1 MAGDVHDQLFS
12 EKQLFA
18 SEVRGEDEDDENE
31 VANSKDRASSSRSK
45 DTAAT
50 TGKGSERRRKRAAER
65 AKHIFYWLESK
76 YDVLPQVCSSFDN
89 WKESPSANYDY
100 DLLWSDTA
108 IGAER
113 FMKLKLYQ
121 KMNHFVGMSSIT
133 RKNNLGR
140 NLLRMRKQFP
150 KEYKFFP
157 DTWILPTDLSDF
169 KSQFTGAKNKTF
181 IVKPDNGCQGKG
193 IYLVRDAEKVPVD
206 FTTTYVAQRYVH
218 RPFLLDGF
226 KFDLRLYV
234 LVTGCDPLRIFIHK
248 RGLVRLA
255 SEQYVEPTGKNLS
268 QSMVH
273 LTNYAINKFNPNFE
287 ENTDPDNAQDGHKRS
302 WEAVQL
308 YLRKEGHDVD
318 TLLAEIED
326 LIVKTLIAVQPS
338 LSHFYHSCQP
348 EDVGNSMCFEVLGF
362 DVIID
367 HKLQPWLLE
376 VNSAPSFATE
386 SELDR
391 MVKEEVLR
399 DTMIMLDLTPEARRQ
414 KKQQAKEKM
423 EQRSLGLAKKQPMEE
438 KMYQEREH
446 ALQRTVWEE
455 QNLNG
460 YKKLYPTVEKEHEY
474 WQVHEAA
481 INIWETLTGGT
492 SRTPVRLSQP
502 VELPEPAKKV
512 SNSKRGTNAADD
524 TVPPKAEKRTAEE
537 LQKVVERLTAGCSS
551 RPRKSSARRKD
562 SKEITQD
569 ADEGPSEGPDGQSST
584 SWLVQ
589 SFQARQVDRAGR
601 PEVQVGDV
609 IKVQTNMGWEIVTV
623 RAKRTTGKLDIQF
636 KDGEYMRSVLPRIL
650 RDTNGTP
657 VTVQQ
662 EGNLEG
668 IADPPL
674 LINVDPPQTA
684 VPPSSR
690 EQHQVQQGL
699 QAPLPPAGCAAV
711 FIPGRVSTGSKQWPP
726 VNGTTSAQISSLQ
739 TLSHRSN
746 SSNSR
751 RRSTSHNRT
760 AFSLADFV
768 SPTALP
774 QAPAERTV
782 SLPTN
787 IPFTLAS
794 AQNIPKIDESLLAHV
809 NSSNEAEFESP
820 LTPLSLFQQASTA
833 KTGETRG
840 TASIA
845 ATASVQ
851 AAGVTSTFS
860 HVAHCSSSRG
870 GYNDLGTDGKNKDL
884 SQTVPIAVSSSISA
898 AGTVLRG
905 LGASSVAVAA
915 ATASLG
921 TTIETRTSIRGS
933 LLQVPPPLGAPM
945 TPTSVSA
952 SQDVRL
958 KKRLQHLI
966 NVRSIVVHSG
976 STRREHSG
984 PAVLGSAASITR
996 RSEATP
1002 FGDRL
1007 TSGSRDASIPRKA

>member
-31 VANSKDRASSSRSK
+31 VANGKDRASSSKSK
-45 DTAAT
+45 DTVAP
-50 TGKGSERRRKRAAER
+50 TGKASERRRKRAAER
-65 AKHIFYWLESK
+65 AKQIVYWLESK
-76 YDVLPQVCSSFDN
+76 YDVLPQVCSSFEN
-89 WKESPSANYDY
+89 WKESTSANYDY

-108 IGAER
+108 VGAER

-193 IYLVRDAEKVPVD
+193 IYLVRDVEKVPVD

-287 ENTDPDNAQDGHKRS
+287 ENTDPDDAQDGHKRS

-326 LIVKTLIAVQPS
+326 LTVKTLIAVQPS

-399 DTMIMLDLTPEARRQ
+399 DTMIMLDLTPETRRR

-423 EQRSLGLAKKQPMEE
+423 EQRSQGLAKKQPMEE

-460 YKKLYPTVEKEHEY
+460 YKKLYPTVEKEREY

-502 VELPEPAKKV
+502 VELPDPAKKV
-512 SNSKRGTNAADD
+512 ASNSKRGSNTTDD
-524 TVPPKAEKRTAEE
+524 NLPPKVEKRTAEE

-562 SKEITQD
+562 SKEEITPD
-569 ADEGPSEGPDGQSST
+569 TEEGPSEGLDGQSST

-650 RDTNGTP
+650 RDANGGP
-657 VTVQQ
+657 VAVQQ
-662 EGNLEG
+662 EANLEG

-674 LINVDPPQTA
+674 LISVDSPQIP

-690 EQHQVQQGL
+690 EQHQMQQS
-699 QAPLPPAGCAAV
+699 LPPPIPTAACAAV
-711 FIPGRVSTGSKQWPP
+711 FIPSRVSTGSKQWPP
-726 VNGTTSAQISSLQ
+726 VNGTTNAQISSLQ
-739 TLSHRSN
+739 TLSHRSG
-746 SSNSR
+746 SSSSR
-751 RRSTSHNRT
+751 RRSTSHNKP

-768 SPTALP
+768 SPTALA
-774 QAPAERTV
+774 QVQAERAV
-782 SLPTN
+782 SLPTT

-794 AQNIPKIDESLLAHV
+794 AQNIPKIDESLFPHV

-820 LTPLSLFQQASTA
+820 QTPLSLFQQASTV
-833 KTGETRG
+833 KNEETCG
-840 TASIA
+840 TASGA

-851 AAGVTSTFS
+851 PANASATFS
-860 HVAHCSSSRG
+860 QVAHRSSSG
-870 GYNDLGTDGKNKDL
+870 GYTELGTDCI
-884 SQTVPIAVSSSISA
+884 SQSSISA
-898 AGTVLRG
+898 SSTVLRG
-905 LGASSVAVAA
+905 LGASSVVVAA

-921 TTIETRTSIRGS
+921 TSIETRTSLRGS
-933 LLQVPPPLGAPM
+933 LQVPPPPPPGAPM
-945 TPTSVSA
+945 TPSSISA

-976 STRREHSG
+976 SSRREHSG
-984 PAVLGSAASITR
+984 PAVLGSAANITR
-996 RSEATP
+996 RTEATP

-1007 TSGSRDASIPRKA
+1007 ASGSRDASIPRKA